1 MANKEFQQIGSIRG
15 EDIGK
20 AERRSTVQG
29 ETSKQKSLLEKEK
42 NTPTFTSLVCMNQTE
57 YKYYVFSQ
65 NGVLFN
71 RVNFSDVVEQ
81 YGVPVA
87 VSNNGQNFI
96 FKKHNLPTK
105 FKSLMKPID
114 RRDKGNIT
122 KVEQGFTLNVMHLTA
137 FELVHIKEINV

>member
-96 FKKHNLPTK
+96 LKKHNLPT
-105 FKSLMKPID
+105 
-114 RRDKGNIT
+114 
-122 KVEQGFTLNVMHLTA
+122 
-137 FELVHIKEINV
+137 